1 MFPPRFDI
9 FSGVP
14 ARNAMWIET
23 ADAFN
28 AAQRR
33 IRALAEKKPGPY
45 FVFSSEAKQ
54 VVAWVDTTG
63 RAPSN
68 VHS

>member
-33 IRALAEKKPGPY
+33 MKALAEKKPGPY
-45 FVFSSEAKQ
+45 FVYSSDSKE
-54 VVAWVDTTG
+54 VVAKLDTT
-63 RAPSN
+63 ATSSN
-68 VHS
+68 VHG